1 MTRHLP
7 PTRRKPCQAA
17 APPFGEAHSNRR
29 RLQAPNFL
37 PRQRRDP
44 GPLRAPT
51 ARALLGAAALL
62 VLAAT
67 APAAAAELEVT
78 HHHADHDGVNIHYA
92 SAGAGPL
99 VVFIHGFPDYWYSW
113 REQMA
118 GLADRFHVVAMD
130 QRGYNLSDAPEG
142 EAHYDM
148 ARLVGDVA
156 AVVRDAAARTGAPE
170 RATIVGHDWG
180 GAVAWQVAFNLP
192 QLTER
197 LVILNLPHPRGMAR
211 EMASNPEQQANS
223 AYARRFQEGSADDPD
238 ILFGGPMT
246 AETLAGWVTDPAARQ
261 RYVEAFRRSDFTAM
275 LNYYKRNYPR
285 APDAGAEGGPALP
298 DTPRLAL
305 PVLMFHG
312 LEDTALHS
320 DALANTWDWIDA
332 DLTLVTVPGAGHFV
346 QQDASELVTSTLRWW
361 LLARL

>member
-1 MTRHLP
+1 MTRN
-7 PTRRKPCQAA
+7 A
-17 APPFGEAHSNRR
+17 
-29 RLQAPNFL
+29 
-37 PRQRRDP
+37 
-44 GPLRAPT
+44 RAPWG
-51 ARALLGAAALL
+51 LLAGAALIL
-62 VLAAT
+62 ST
-67 APAAAAELEVT
+67 AAAAASDALDVT
-78 HHHADHDGVNIHYA
+78 HHHADHDGVKIHYA

-113 REQMA
+113 RDQMA

-130 QRGYNLSDAPEG
+130 QRGYNLSDAPQG
-142 EAHYDM
+142 LAQYDM
-148 ARLVGDVA
+148 AKLVGDVA
-156 AVVRDAAARTGAPE
+156 AVVRHAAGRAGAPE

-192 QLTER
+192 QMTER

-211 EMASNPEQQANS
+211 EMATNPEQQANS

-246 AETLAGWVTDPAARQ
+246 AESLAGWVRDPAARA
-261 RYVEAFRRSDFTAM
+261 RYVEAFGRSDFTAM

-285 APDAGAEGGPALP
+285 AQGGRPPAQAGADAAPADASIALP
-298 DTPRLAL
+298 DTPRLAM

-346 QQDASELVTSTLRWW
+346 QQDASELVTGTLRWW

>member
-1 MTRHLP
+1 MIRNTR
-7 PTRRKPCQAA
+7 TARRTPFRAA
-17 APPFGEAHSNRR
+17 V
-29 RLQAPNFL
+29 
-37 PRQRRDP
+37 P
-44 GPLRAPT
+44 GLRA
-51 ARALLGAAALL
+51 ALAAAALL
-62 VLAAT
+62 VLTAT
-67 APAAAAELEVT
+67 AVRAAELEVT
-78 HHHADHDGVNIHYA
+78 HHHADHDGVKIHYA

-130 QRGYNLSDAPEG
+130 QRGYNLSDAPDG
-142 EAHYDM
+142 EARYDM
-148 ARLVGDVA
+148 AALVGDVA
-156 AVVRDAAARTGAPE
+156 AVVRDAARRTGAPE

-192 QLTER
+192 QITER

-211 EMASNPEQQANS
+211 EMATNPEQQANS
-223 AYARRFQEGSADDPD
+223 AYARRFQAGSADDPD

-246 AETLAGWVTDPAARQ
+246 AETLAGWVTDPAARE

-285 APDAGAEGGPALP
+285 GGDAGATGSAGAGGVALP
-298 DTPRLAL
+298 DTPRLAM

-320 DALANTWDWIDA
+320 DALAYTWDWIDA

-361 LLARL
+361 LLTRL